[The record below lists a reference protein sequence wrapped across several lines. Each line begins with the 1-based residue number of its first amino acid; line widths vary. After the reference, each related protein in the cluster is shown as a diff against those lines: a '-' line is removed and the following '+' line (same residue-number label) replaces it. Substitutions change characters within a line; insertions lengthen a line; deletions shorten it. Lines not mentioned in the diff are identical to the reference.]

1 MLLFDLPSIF
11 SLPRDRGVHYVLA
24 AWALVLILGY
34 MSYRAFAKAGPFNW
48 RFKAIYRKPLLGAV
62 LIFASSFVLYS
73 IPSILSR
80 SGIVPRIQDE
90 FAYLLGAETFAE
102 GRVTNARHPMSRHF
116 EAFYVLTEPT
126 YMSKYPPAQS
136 VAIAIGLVL
145 FGSPSAGVWLSGAA
159 ACVAVYW
166 MMLGC
171 FSRRWALYG
180 ALLGMTSHAVF
191 LWNQTFLGGNVAFL
205 GGALALGSV
214 FRIMRDARWFHPA
227 TLAAGFAIVANS
239 RPYEGLIFAVVLLAG
254 LAVWALKT
262 GIAKH
267 GLGSVVSRI
276 IIPFAIV
283 SAINFAWIGHYNYR
297 VTGDPLK
304 MPYAA
309 YGQKSESVPL
319 FLFSSSDGA
328 RSPNCL
334 MEFHN
339 SKYAKLYTAFLTPAG
354 FVNQQA
360 GRLLLFFMVLVGI
373 GCVVPFVLGFVFLV
387 RSRRFLLPA
396 LVCASVIGSA
406 LTTYY
411 HPHYIA
417 HALPSI
423 LVITVYGV
431 MFWRKWI
438 RSRFWRFAVYLIPF
452 AQLLTIMLFVGKQFA
467 APINDETPRERI
479 EAQLTASPSRH
490 LIVVEDACVY
500 DSWIFLYNDANI
512 DASRIVWARKL
523 SGPEDSELRNYY
535 SDRAQWRLSQVDGKF
550 VLRAFD

>member
-1 MLLFDLPSIF
+1 MLLVDLPSIF
-11 SLPRDRGVHYVLA
+11 LLPRDRGVHYVLA
-24 AWALVLILGY
+24 AWALALILGY
-34 MSYRAFAKAGPFNW
+34 VSYRALAKAGPINW
-48 RFKAIYRKPLLGAV
+48 GLKAIYRKPLLAAV
-62 LIFASSFVLYS
+62 MIFASSFVLCS
-73 IPSILSR
+73 IPSIFSS
-80 SGIVPRIQDE
+80 SGIVPRSQDE
-90 FAYLLGAETFAE
+90 FAYLLGADTFAE

-116 EAFYVLTEPT
+116 EAIYVLTEPT

-136 VAIAIGLVL
+136 VAIAIGLLL

-159 ACVAVYW
+159 ACIAVYW

-191 LWNQTFLGGNVAFL
+191 LWSQTFLGGNVALL
-205 GGALALGSV
+205 GGAVALGSV
-214 FRIMRDARWFHPA
+214 FRIMRDARWFHSA
-227 TLAAGFAIVANS
+227 TLGAGFAILANS

-254 LAVWALKT
+254 LAVWALRT

-267 GLGSVVSRI
+267 GLGLVRRI
-276 IIPFAIV
+276 AIPLAIV
-283 SAINFAWIGHYNYR
+283 SAMNFAWSGYYNYR

-309 YGQKSESVPL
+309 YTEKSESVPL
-319 FLFSSSDGA
+319 FIFTSANGV

-334 MEFHN
+334 MESHN
-339 SKYAKLYTAFLTPAG
+339 MKYAKLYAAFLTPAG

-360 GRLLLFFMVLVGI
+360 GRLLLFFMILVGI
-373 GCVVPFVLGFVFLV
+373 GSVVPFVLGFVFLV

-396 LVCASVIGSA
+396 IVCASVLGSA

-417 HALPSI
+417 HALPTI

-431 MFWRKWI
+431 IFWRKWT
-438 RSRFWRFAVYLIPF
+438 RNRFWRCAVYLIPV

-479 EAQLTASPSRH
+479 EAQLTASPGRH
-490 LIVVEDACVY
+490 LVVVEDACIY
-500 DSWIFLYNDANI
+500 DSWIFRYNDANI